1 MADHP
6 RSRGVY
12 SQPDDKGTN
21 AWGSSPLARGLLVG
35 RFCCFPLC
43 GIIPARAG
51 FTLLRAA
58 PGGST
63 PDHPRSRGVYQ
74 RGHVATELIWGSSPL
89 ARGLRKSLT
98 SMRQVVRIIPA
109 RAGFTRRLRARG
121 RCRPDHPRSRGVYH
135 GAPPDQAGLS
145 GSSPL
150 ARGLRHRVGGSAES
164 GGIIPARAGFTSA
177 WTRNPE
183 VAGDHP
189 RSRGVYTRMAVSRTE
204 MWGSSPLARGLRV
217 GDLSGPDR
225 RRIIPARAGFTQ
237 DQCASAGP
245 KPDHPRSR
253 GVYGAGRINIPPH
266 TGIIPARAGFTAAS
280 CVSCKR
286 SPDHPRSRGVYAA
299 TGGNSAFQ
307 RGSSPLA
314 RGLLGLLVCCLR
326 IPGIIPARAGF
337 TCG

>member
-1 MADHP
+1 MKFSGGVADHP

-74 RGHVATELIWGSSPL
+74 TGHVAKELIWGSSPL

-164 GGIIPARAGFTSA
+164 GGIIPARAGFTLKVSHRGSLQ
-177 WTRNPE
+177 W
-183 VAGDHP
+183 DHP
-189 RSRGVYTRMAVSRTE
+189 RSRGVYEGGPRPSHGVG
-204 MWGSSPLARGLRV
+204 GSSPLARGLHV
-217 GDLSGPDR
+217 
-225 RRIIPARAGFTQ
+225 
-237 DQCASAGP
+237 
-245 KPDHPRSR
+245 
-253 GVYGAGRINIPPH
+253 
-266 TGIIPARAGFTAAS
+266 
-280 CVSCKR
+280 
-286 SPDHPRSRGVYAA
+286 
-299 TGGNSAFQ
+299 
-307 RGSSPLA
+307 
-314 RGLLGLLVCCLR
+314 
-326 IPGIIPARAGF
+326 
-337 TCG
+337 